1 MQRLKKGDNVQVLL
15 GKDRGKSG
23 TIDRILKAKGKVAIT
38 GINMYKRHVK
48 KQGDIEGGVIEIVK
62 PINMSNVML
71 VCPSCKKATRVSIK
85 SEGDTKI
92 RVCKKCQK
100 EIR

>member
-1 MQRLKKGDNVQVLL
+1 MQKLKKGDNVQVLL

-23 TIDRILKAKGKVAIT
+23 LIDRILKSKGKVFIS
-38 GINMYKRHVK
+38 GINMYKRHVR
-48 KQGDIEGGVIEIVK
+48 KQGDVEGGVIEIVK
-62 PINMSNVML
+62 PINISNVML

-85 SEGDTKI
+85 AEGDTKI

-100 EIR
+100 EIK

>member
-1 MQRLKKGDNVQVLL
+1 MQKIKKGDNIQVLL

-23 TIDRILKAKGKVAIT
+23 TVDRILKHKGKVAIS
-38 GINMYKRHVK
+38 GINMYKRHVR

-62 PINMSNVML
+62 PINISNVML
-71 VCPSCKKATRVSIK
+71 VCPSCKKPTRVMIK
-85 SEGDTKI
+85 VEGDTKI

-100 EIR
+100 EIK